1 MNNNIKTQQTTFWQF
16 LSKNK
21 IEIPIIQRDYAQG
34 RKGNEILRKNFLKN
48 LKEALDNKEKLKL
61 DFLYGKVENDA
72 LNPFDGQQRL
82 TTLWLLHWYIALKA
96 GKLQENK
103 ENFKRFTYETRVSSR
118 EFFYRLCE
126 FHNIK
131 DNDNI
136 IDTIQ
141 NQTWFYS
148 AWKQDPTIQAILRM
162 LSGTT
167 TADESKNIIDGI
179 EMLFK
184 DCNEDK
190 FSEYWKILISEDCP
204 IIFYYL
210 PLHELKFTDDLYIKM
225 NARGEQ
231 LSSFENFK
239 ADFVGF
245 IEDQAKKNEKWKKFS
260 DAKEGIP
267 IKLDTAWT
275 NIFWQ
280 NRSNENNIDD
290 IYFAFVNR
298 FIFNCLIIAKKN
310 GNYAFTQEQ
319 IEENPLFN
327 YLYGDK
333 CDDTNVKY
341 SGFDIYKSEIIIY
354 DENIF
359 TGLENILNGYHE
371 IFKNE
376 KKLDNLFT
384 PHWPDISNF
393 RFIPE
398 YKNNNTISALTQPQR
413 IVFFA
418 ICKYFEIKEYEE
430 ISFKRWIR
438 VVWNI
443 VENTNINTV
452 SAMIST
458 VRLIDELATNSHS
471 IYEFLK
477 ENIIKSTASKE
488 QVEEE
493 REKVKQ
499 ILDEKN
505 DLKIYDGQIEEY
517 KDKTWEEVIIETEKF
532 AFFKGAIRFL
542 FRDEDGNI
550 NWDNFDIKW
559 KNVQKFFDTEG
570 IKEKNFEIVKYFIEL
585 IPENQLNKII
595 YSYKNTTWKDILL
608 KENYVPFN
616 IIDTFLL
623 NKTNTEND
631 NILLRK
637 DLQNILPDLLKDDE
651 WWFLNDWKGCK
662 NVLTRYSVRNSNA
675 SSHYEIWCIGSIRN
689 KLIYELSKDKSII
702 DLIYA
707 DRRTENGFFC
717 GLYID
722 FKFKNENCRYY
733 GDNMLYIMDNDWNYK
748 KRPNTENSNEE
759 EKVYYCKK
767 IDETKSKEQIPG
779 ILDDLIK
786 EIEIKTVNTYFS
798 SYAPTPS
805 F

>member
-16 LSKNK
+16 QSKNK

-72 LNPFDGQQRL
+72 LNPLDGQQRL

-245 IEDQAKKNEKWKKFS
+245 IIDQAEENEEWKKFS

-298 FIFNCLIIAKKN
+298 YIFNCLIIAKNN

-319 IEENPLFN
+319 IEEKPLFN

-341 SGFDIYKSEIIIY
+341 SGFDIYKSEKIIY

-359 TGLENILNGYHE
+359 TGLKNILNRFHE

-384 PHWPDISNF
+384 PHWSEISNF

-471 IYEFLK
+471 IYDFLK

-488 QVEEE
+488 QIEEE
-493 REKVKQ
+493 REKAKQ

-505 DLKIYDGQIEEY
+505 ELKMYDGQIEEF
-517 KDKTWEEVIIETEKF
+517 KDKTWEEVIIEAEKY

-542 FRDEDGNI
+542 FFGVDGKI
-550 NWDNFDIKW
+550 NWKNFDIKW
-559 KNVQKFFDTEG
+559 KNANMYFNENGVREEF
-570 IKEKNFEIVKYFIEL
+570 KN
-585 IPENQLNKII
+585 NA
-595 YSYKNTTWKDILL
+595 
-608 KENYVPFN
+608 
-616 IIDTFLL
+616 
-623 NKTNTEND
+623 
-631 NILLRK
+631 ILLRSLISQFTIK
-637 DLQNILPDLLKDDE
+637 DQFLSMDYDHNGLTWKNILTKQNI
-651 WWFLNDWKGCK
+651 
-662 NVLTRYSVRNSNA
+662 SNA
-675 SSHYEIWCIGSIRN
+675 VNNLMLDIN
-689 KLIYELSKDKSII
+689 NI
-702 DLIYA
+702 DLNIPSQITQDEKMNFA
-707 DRRTENGFFC
+707 HTD
-717 GLYID
+717 LY
-722 FKFKNENCRYY
+722 N
-733 GDNMLYIMDNDWNYK
+733 
-748 KRPNTENSNEE
+748 
-759 EKVYYCKK
+759 KK
-767 IDETKSKEQIPG
+767 ILTKICESCTFKWQHNQYALYPHNTKSKSKIYVIGNKRNE
-779 ILDDLIK
+779 ILSKLLEDK
-786 EIEIKTVNTYFS
+786 KIEILNNHNSGKLNEIPFFWGWDIDFTFNNKYFQWNTDENIYLMDQNQNRIKDEKDGDIFVKS
-798 SYAPTPS
+798 SEINNTNI
-805 F
+805 FNKLNNL